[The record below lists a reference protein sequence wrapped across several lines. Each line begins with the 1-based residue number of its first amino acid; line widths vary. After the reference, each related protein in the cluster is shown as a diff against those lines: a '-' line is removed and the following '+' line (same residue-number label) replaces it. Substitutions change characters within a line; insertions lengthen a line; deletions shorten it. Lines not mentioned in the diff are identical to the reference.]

1 MNESR
6 VKVIAHR
13 GASDQAPEN
22 TIAAFERALDLGYL
36 VHANDALGRDEILR
50 ACTAGADSISTDE
63 VALAMSLIRADQA

>member
-1 MNESR
+1 M
-6 VKVIAHR
+6 KVIAHR
-13 GASDQAPEN
+13 AASDQAPGN
-22 TIAAFERALDLGYL
+22 TITESIVAGLHDLGYL